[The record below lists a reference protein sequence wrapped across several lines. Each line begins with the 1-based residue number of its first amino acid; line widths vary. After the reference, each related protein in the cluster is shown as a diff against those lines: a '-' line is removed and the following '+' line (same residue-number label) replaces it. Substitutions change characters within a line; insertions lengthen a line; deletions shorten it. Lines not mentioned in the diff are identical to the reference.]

1 MYSEIRN
8 VFLYEDEEKNRKKN
22 RKELCIIQVYDVF
35 GYPTIQQQW

>member
-8 VFLYEDEEKNRKKN
+8 VFLYEDEEKKN